1 MKRLF
6 AILAVA
12 LLVAACGGG
21 KAKSEPKTIE
31 EQLYEYVGKME
42 AAAKLNNYDKAVKI
56 YMDYEKWV
64 GTLNEAQLEEL
75 MIVLDKVDERLYI
88 LDEVGASIYGDEE
101 PEPEIEVPMVYA
113 NSYDGYLN
121 VRAQPTTRSQVL
133 GTLRNGPEGAV
144 LLGVEGK
151 WVKVRING
159 IEGYVWAADTQSYP
173 SDPVNISADSVIGE
187 WVWCDENAHFDSCTI
202 ESNGKFYMSGYLS
215 METSGKWHLS
225 GNNLVLKHNNGQ
237 KTVCGVTGRTLIIN
251 NREYAKY

>member
-12 LLVAACGGG
+12 LLVAACGNGD
-21 KAKSEPKTIE
+21 KKPQSIE
-31 EQLYEYVGKME
+31 EQLYEYVAQME
-42 AAAKLNNYDKAVKI
+42 NYVKADDYEKAESV
-56 YMDYEKWV
+56 YEAYEKWV
-64 GTLNEAQLEEL
+64 ESLSEAQMEEL
-75 MIVLDKVDERLYI
+75 STALDKVDERLGI
-88 LDEVGASIYGDEE
+88 LDEVGSSYHNGDAEE
-101 PEPEIEVPMVYA
+101 NVDVPMVYS

-121 VRAQPTTRSQVL
+121 VRAQPTTKSQVL

-151 WVKVRING
+151 WVKVRVNG

-173 SDPVNISADSVIGE
+173 SDPVNISAASVIGE

-202 ESNGKFYMSGYLS
+202 ESNGKFHLSGYLS

-225 GNNLVLKHNNGQ
+225 GNNLVLKHSNGQ
-237 KTVCGVTGRTLIIN
+237 TTVCGVTGRTLIIN
-251 NREYAKY
+251 NREYAKK

>member
-12 LLVAACGGG
+12 LLVAACGNGD
-21 KAKSEPKTIE
+21 KKPKSVE
-31 EQLYEYVGKME
+31 EQLYEYVAQME
-42 AAAKLNNYDKAVKI
+42 NYVKADDYEKAESV
-56 YMDYEKWV
+56 YEAYEKWV
-64 GTLNEAQLEEL
+64 ESLSEAQMEEFS
-75 MIVLDKVDERLYI
+75 IVFDKVDERLGI
-88 LDEVGASIYGDEE
+88 LDEVGASYHNGDAEE
-101 PEPEIEVPMVYA
+101 NVVVPMVYS

-121 VRAQPTTRSQVL
+121 VRAQPTTKSQVL

-151 WVKVRING
+151 WVKVCVNG

-173 SDPVNISADSVIGE
+173 SDPVNISAASVIGE

-202 ESNGKFYMSGYLS
+202 ESNGKFHLSGYLS

-225 GNNLVLKHNNGQ
+225 GNNLVLKHSNGQ
-237 KTVCGVTGRTLIIN
+237 TTVCGVTGRTLIIN
-251 NREYAKY
+251 NREYAKK